1 VHVSSLK
8 NKNGSTFSLIEESG
22 KYVQDFFAGVYI
34 NTKRCFM
41 SGADI
46 HQLYQH
52 LVMLACNWYHWDRI
66 CYGDGDGPINIRV
79 SHAAL

>member
-1 VHVSSLK
+1 MDLH
-8 NKNGSTFSLIEESG
+8 FFLIEESG

-52 LVMLACNWYHWDRI
+52 LVMLAFIGITGTEYATAMVTAQSTFVFPMRRCE
-66 CYGDGDGPINIRV
+66 
-79 SHAAL
+79 